1 MLGTVESCATGYSVS
16 VPIMRDFTRL
26 TLEERVGQLFFVG
39 FQGTELTPDTAGV
52 LERVRPGGIVCSQRN
67 LESLDQ
73 IYNLN
78 LKLQRSAN
86 VPLFLAIN
94 QEGGAIDRLR
104 HVIAPIPSIADL
116 ADLGTSAVRAGARI
130 LASEIEA
137 TGLNT
142 NLAPVL
148 DLGLPDSIVRERT
161 LGAGAG
167 EVARLGRIFLEEF
180 SRKKIFSCARHFPG
194 LGGAHR
200 DPHFALP
207 RVERSRRELL
217 AEDVV
222 PFDALSDDVDM
233 IMVSHGHY
241 PSIGDIRPLPA
252 SLSLRVV
259 DGLLRKTVG
268 FEGIVVTDDLTMG
281 AVTSLG
287 LTPKIFLRALE
298 AGNDMFLFSQTTP
311 LLEEAFSFIVEAARA
326 DKKLRLRVDASV
338 ERIFERK
345 QKIEFVP
352 VRHRPHMKSRLTR
365 QIDKLKQTIPAVEKV
380 RVR

>member
-1 MLGTVESCATGYSVS
+1 
-16 VPIMRDFTRL
+16 MRDSARL

-39 FQGTELTPDTAGV
+39 FQGSALTPDTAGV

-73 IYNLN
+73 VYDLN
-78 LKLQRSAN
+78 LELQRSAN

-94 QEGGAIDRLR
+94 QEGGAVDRLR
-104 HVIAPIPSIADL
+104 HLIAPVPSLADL

-137 TGLNT
+137 AGLNT

-161 LGAGAG
+161 LAAAAG
-167 EVARLGRIFLEEF
+167 EVARLGRVVLEEF
-180 SRKKIFSCARHFPG
+180 AKKKIFSCARHFPG

-207 RVERSRRELL
+207 RIERSRRELIV
-217 AEDVV
+217 EDVV
-222 PFDALSDDVDM
+222 PFDALSNDVDM

-241 PSIGDIRPLPA
+241 PSLGDIRPLPA
-252 SLSLRVV
+252 SLSPRVI
-259 DGLLRKTVG
+259 DGLLRQTIG
-268 FEGIVVTDDLTMG
+268 FEGIVLTDDLTMG
-281 AVTSLG
+281 AITSIG

-311 LLEEAFSFIVEAARA
+311 LLEEAFWFILEAARA
-326 DKKLRLRVDASV
+326 DKKLRLRIDASV

-345 QKIEFVP
+345 AKIEFVP
-352 VRHRPHMKSRLTR
+352 LRYRPHVKARLTR
-365 QIDKLKQTIPAVEKV
+365 QIEKLKQSIPTVEKV

>member
-1 MLGTVESCATGYSVS
+1 
-16 VPIMRDFTRL
+16 MRDFTRL

-39 FQGTELTPDTAGV
+39 FQGTELTTDTAGV

-94 QEGGAIDRLR
+94 QEGGAVDRLR
-104 HVIAPIPSIADL
+104 HVVAPIPSIADL
-116 ADLGTSAVRAGARI
+116 ADLGTSAIRAGARI

-137 TGLNT
+137 AGLNT

-148 DLGLPDSIVRERT
+148 DLGLPKSIVRERT
-161 LGAGAG
+161 LGAGAA
-167 EVARLGRIFLEEF
+167 EVAGLGRVVLEEF

-217 AEDVV
+217 VEDVV

-241 PSIGDIRPLPA
+241 PSLGDIRPLPA
-252 SLSLRVV
+252 SLSHRVV

-281 AVTSLG
+281 AVTSIG

-311 LLEEAFSFIVEAARA
+311 LLEEAFSFIVEEARA

-345 QKIEFVP
+345 HKIEFVP
-352 VRHRPHMKSRLTR
+352 VRYRPHMKSRLTR
-365 QIDKLKQTIPAVEKV
+365 QIEKLKQTIPAVEKV